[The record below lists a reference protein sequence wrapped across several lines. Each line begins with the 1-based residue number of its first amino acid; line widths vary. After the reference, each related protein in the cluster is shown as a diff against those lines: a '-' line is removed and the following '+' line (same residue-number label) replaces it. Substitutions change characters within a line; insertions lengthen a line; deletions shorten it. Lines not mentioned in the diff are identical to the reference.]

1 MNNTKF
7 TKGEWFIDEG
17 DSMDCSHLITTNYR
31 SVENNIVPI
40 VEIETEFDGV
50 IGVEQKA
57 NSHLI
62 AAAPEMYELLLFL
75 LRHDSISDASLDADV
90 VALLA
95 KARGE
100 KQ

>member
-62 AAAPEMYELLLFL
+62 AAAPEMYDLLSTIENDDNQVPVWLWDKIQL
-75 LRHDSISDASLDADV
+75 TLT
-90 VALLA
+90 

-100 KQ
+100 R